1 MSKFLNNGSIS
12 LKKYS
17 LILSGIILL
26 NPINGFSQQ
35 VKFSECKFNFQSIN
49 NNSLQL
55 PITLINFLDYK
66 LAAIAPAPTN
76 LIIKAN
82 ASVQSKVTDPTI
94 ASAKSTD
101 SQAKS
106 VINNKATDN
115 NKVKVNNPVNPMV
128 IKAYEFI
135 TKGDY
140 SEASNLLNKAIKNN
154 PNDIEARR
162 YLTYTYLLQGHNQDA
177 KNELIAMTK
186 IQKPSPFDW
195 FLMGQFY
202 LNENE
207 LVLAQESFRN
217 SLYYNPY
224 LYLARVGYIRCL
236 INQGN
241 PDEANNAI
249 DEGKKLTKNK
259 QVLNYYQFLAQVVKK
274 GSNIAHNQL
283 ANSNNASNEDKA
295 KASEDKAK
303 ISSDKSTTVQDN
315 TRKVDNLVK
324 PANEIKT
331 ENTSTQGV
339 PMQPNLIK
347 NSPNKLEITP
357 RAPKKLVMPN
367 LHS

>member
-1 MSKFLNNGSIS
+1 MSKFLNKGSIF

-17 LILSGIILL
+17 LILPGIILL

-115 NKVKVNNPVNPMV
+115 NKVKVTNPVNPMV

-135 TKGDY
+135 TKGNY
-140 SEASNLLNKAIKNN
+140 LEASNLLNKAIKNN

-274 GSNIAHNQL
+274 DSNIANNQPAK
-283 ANSNNASNEDKA
+283 ANKEDKT
-295 KASEDKAK
+295 KASDDKTK
-303 ISSDKSTTVQDN
+303 ISDDKSNAVQIN
-315 TRKVDNLVK
+315 TGKIDSSIK
-324 PANEIKT
+324 PVNEIKT
-331 ENTSTQGV
+331 DNAPVQNLPV
-339 PMQPNLIK
+339 QPNIIK

-357 RAPKKLVMPN
+357 RAPKKLVLPN

>member
-1 MSKFLNNGSIS
+1 MSKFLNKGSIF

-17 LILSGIILL
+17 LILPGIILL

-35 VKFSECKFNFQSIN
+35 V
-49 NNSLQL
+49 
-55 PITLINFLDYK
+55 
-66 LAAIAPAPTN
+66 
-76 LIIKAN
+76 
-82 ASVQSKVTDPTI
+82 SVKPVI

-101 SQAKS
+101 SKAKS
-106 VINNKATDN
+106 AINTKATDN
-115 NKVKVNNPVNPMV
+115 NKVKVTNPVNPMV

-135 TKGDY
+135 TKGNY
-140 SEASNLLNKAIKNN
+140 LEASNLLNKAINN
-154 PNDIEARR
+154 DPNDIEARR

-274 GSNIAHNQL
+274 DSNIANNQPAK
-283 ANSNNASNEDKA
+283 ANKEDKT
-295 KASEDKAK
+295 KASDDKTK
-303 ISSDKSTTVQDN
+303 ISDDKSNAVQIN
-315 TRKVDNLVK
+315 TGKIDSSIK
-324 PANEIKT
+324 PVNEIKT
-331 ENTSTQGV
+331 DNAPVQNLPV
-339 PMQPNLIK
+339 QPNIIK

-357 RAPKKLVMPN
+357 RAPKKLVLPN

>member
-1 MSKFLNNGSIS
+1 MSKFLNKGSIF

-17 LILSGIILL
+17 LILPGIILL

-35 VKFSECKFNFQSIN
+35 V
-49 NNSLQL
+49 
-55 PITLINFLDYK
+55 
-66 LAAIAPAPTN
+66 
-76 LIIKAN
+76 
-82 ASVQSKVTDPTI
+82 SVKPVI

-101 SQAKS
+101 SKAKS
-106 VINNKATDN
+106 AINTKATDN
-115 NKVKVNNPVNPMV
+115 NKVKVTNPVNPMV

-135 TKGDY
+135 TKGNY
-140 SEASNLLNKAIKNN
+140 LEASNLLNKAINN
-154 PNDIEARR
+154 DPNDIEARR

-195 FLMGQFY
+195 FLMGQLY

-274 GSNIAHNQL
+274 DSNIANNQPAK
-283 ANSNNASNEDKA
+283 ANKEDKT
-295 KASEDKAK
+295 KASDDKTK
-303 ISSDKSTTVQDN
+303 ISDDKSNAVQIN
-315 TRKVDNLVK
+315 TGKIDSSIK
-324 PANEIKT
+324 PVSEIKT
-331 ENTSTQGV
+331 DNAPVQNLPV
-339 PMQPNLIK
+339 QPNIIK

-357 RAPKKLVMPN
+357 RAPKKLVLPN

>member
-1 MSKFLNNGSIS
+1 MSKFLNKGSIF

-17 LILSGIILL
+17 LILPGIILL

-35 VKFSECKFNFQSIN
+35 V
-49 NNSLQL
+49 
-55 PITLINFLDYK
+55 
-66 LAAIAPAPTN
+66 
-76 LIIKAN
+76 
-82 ASVQSKVTDPTI
+82 SVKPVI

-101 SQAKS
+101 SKAKS
-106 VINNKATDN
+106 AINTKATDN
-115 NKVKVNNPVNPMV
+115 NKVKVTNPVNPMV

-135 TKGDY
+135 TKGNY
-140 SEASNLLNKAIKNN
+140 LEASNLLNKAINN
-154 PNDIEARR
+154 DPNDIEARR

-195 FLMGQFY
+195 FLMGQLY

-236 INQGN
+236 LHQGN

-274 GSNIAHNQL
+274 DSNIANNQPAK
-283 ANSNNASNEDKA
+283 ANKEDKT
-295 KASEDKAK
+295 KASD
-303 ISSDKSTTVQDN
+303 DKSNAAQVNIGKIDSSIKPVNDVKTDNAPVQ
-315 TRKVDNLVK
+315 NLPV
-324 PANEIKT
+324 
-331 ENTSTQGV
+331 
-339 PMQPNLIK
+339 QPNIIK

-357 RAPKKLVMPN
+357 RAPKKLVMPSM
-367 LHS
+367 HS